1 MMKNKG
7 IGIIF
12 GIFLTIVVGVA
23 LLGSLA
29 DRGSVITN
37 DIDILNETLNINEG
51 FNGTDFNTSETF
63 SLANTNWTTGSVS
76 IAENTS
82 ALTLNTDYYLDL
94 VAYTIN
100 FTNTSAVWRINQSSN
115 LTGNAPVN
123 YSYYHSDY
131 ISNAASR
138 TLMGFIPLFF
148 VIGILL
154 FVFAKLMGYEW
165 MNWLGKR
172 K

>member
-23 LLGSLA
+23 LLGSIA

-37 DIDILNETLNINEG
+37 DIDIQNETLNINEI
-51 FNGTDFNTSETF
+51 FNGTDVNTTMTF

-82 ALTLNTDYYLDL
+82 ALTVNTDYYLNT

-123 YSYYHSDY
+123 YSYYHGDY
-131 ISNAASR
+131 IDNTPSR
-138 TLMGFIPLFF
+138 TLMGLIPLFF

-154 FVFAKLMGYEW
+154 MIVAKLMGYEW
-165 MNWLGKR
+165 MNWLGR
-172 K
+172 KK